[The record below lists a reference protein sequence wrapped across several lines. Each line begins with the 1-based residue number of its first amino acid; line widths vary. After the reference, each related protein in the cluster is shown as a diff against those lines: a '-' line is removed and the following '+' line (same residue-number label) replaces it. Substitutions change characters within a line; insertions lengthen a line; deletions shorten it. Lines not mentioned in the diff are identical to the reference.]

1 MNTEELIDF
10 VERNTDKLSCK
21 PRVYLE
27 EVLSLRFSKQIRKK
41 QITNESLS
49 KRIDALSEE
58 KIVSQD
64 IAKQLHDWREEL
76 NPEHHVWV
84 DDDIENQRT
93 TIASF
98 LEFVFYEL
106 VPEPVGEV

>member
-1 MNTEELIDF
+1 M
-10 VERNTDKLSCK
+10 
-21 PRVYLE
+21 
-27 EVLSLRFSKQIRKK
+27 
-41 QITNESLS
+41 
-49 KRIDALSEE
+49 SEE

-76 NPEHHVWV
+76 NPEHHVWM